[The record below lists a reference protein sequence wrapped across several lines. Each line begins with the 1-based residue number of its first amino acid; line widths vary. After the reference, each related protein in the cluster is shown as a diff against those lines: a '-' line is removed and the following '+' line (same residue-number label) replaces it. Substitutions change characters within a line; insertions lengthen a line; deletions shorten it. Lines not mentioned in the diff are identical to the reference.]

1 MSKATTITKGMANAM
16 SKNGSKLTCPDCGLA
31 VPSYTGRYPSACP
44 DCGAALVPVVESRAK
59 TILDKVQHE
68 AS

>member
-16 SKNGSKLTCPDCGLA
+16 ARNGSKLTCSDCGLA
-31 VPSYTGRYPSACP
+31 VPSYTGRYPNACP

-59 TILDKVQHE
+59 TILGMVE
-68 AS
+68 NET